1 MINIPLTD
9 QLAIGNLYDADLL
22 RHGGGKV
29 IVALHN
35 GHLKRGQMQPA
46 SSIGQD
52 YALTDSTPFDRLF
65 AAVQSIAGTL

>member
-9 QLAIGNLYDADLL
+9 LSAIGDLYDADLL
-22 RHGGGKV
+22 HLGGKV
-29 IVALHN
+29 IAALRN
-35 GHLKRGQMQPA
+35 EHLKRGQMQPA

-52 YALTDSTPFDRLF
+52 DALTDSNPFDRLF